1 MENKGIVMYGTT
13 WCPDCARA
21 KRIFAA
27 RGVEYQWTNIDEEP
41 DKAELVMRL
50 NNGKR
55 IVPTIIFPDGSRL
68 SEPSNAEL
76 EAKLKA

>member
-1 MENKGIVMYGTT
+1 MENKGIAMYGTT

-21 KRIFAA
+21 KRIFAD

-68 SEPSNAEL
+68 SEPSQCRVRS
-76 EAKLKA
+76 